1 MTGPELKLF
10 WRLSVKGY
18 IKINKELCKEC
29 HLCIYA
35 CPKGCITPAKEYNS
49 RGYHP
54 VCAAEK
60 ETCSGCALC
69 AIMCPEVAIEVYRE

>member
-1 MTGPELKLF
+1 M
-10 WRLSVKGY
+10 KGY
-18 IKINKELCKEC
+18 IKINQELCKEC

-35 CPKGCITPAKEYNS
+35 CQKGCITPTKEYNS

-54 VCAAEK
+54 VCTKNEN
-60 ETCSGCALC
+60 ECTGCTLC